1 MKLYDIKIQE
11 EMELNKLIINYIKLM
26 HQICNVNVFV
36 IVNAKQYFSKNQL
49 QYIYTSIIYENIY
62 FINIEG
68 KFSGKNSDERC
79 IIIDEDLCLIEID

>member
-1 MKLYDIKIQE
+1 M
-11 EMELNKLIINYIKLM
+11 LNNTFQRISYN
-26 HQICNVNVFV
+26 
-36 IVNAKQYFSKNQL
+36 
-49 QYIYTSIIYENIY
+49 IYTSIIYENIY